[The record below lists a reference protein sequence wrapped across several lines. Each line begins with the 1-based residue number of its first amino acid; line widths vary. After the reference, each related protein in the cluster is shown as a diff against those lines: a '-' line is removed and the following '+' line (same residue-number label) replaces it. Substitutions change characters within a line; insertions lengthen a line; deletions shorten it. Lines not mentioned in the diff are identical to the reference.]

1 MRIAGRGGGSGMH
14 AKRRHALSQP
24 GWYPD
29 PQGSGSLRWWNGQ
42 HWTENL
48 NPQPPEPARRR
59 LRQPAGREP
68 VPRPAAP
75 AQAPV
80 PQDPGWG
87 VQPAVQPV
95 DATVRGLLLHAD
107 EHVIAYGS
115 ASLAWAHVEWTAY
128 WAAGAAPSRGP
139 GPGIQ
144 WIFQAGRH
152 PFHGGPRVE
161 VIVED
166 PGVTVHGPAAPA
178 RPGGEAEQVWL
189 RLVELGR
196 TRAEPRLVEEMVRR
210 VLAGESIDVAQG
222 LTVHPGGVRGDRVS
236 LSWTAISGAVIE
248 NGRVWIQQSS
258 SAAPVLY
265 VPQQNP
271 NAVLIPALLTALK
284 GRR

>member
-1 MRIAGRGGGSGMH
+1 M
-14 AKRRHALSQP
+14 SQP

-29 PQGSGSLRWWNGQ
+29 PQGGGSLRWWNGQ
-42 HWTENL
+42 HWTEHL
-48 NPQPPEPARRR
+48 NPQPPVPARRR
-59 LRQPAGREP
+59 AQRQGAAQEP
-68 VPRPAAP
+68 DPRPAMP
-75 AQAPV
+75 AQAPTP
-80 PQDPGWG
+80 PQPAVQDASWG
-87 VQPAVQPV
+87 VQHAVQPV

-107 EHVIAYGS
+107 EHVIAYG
-115 ASLAWAHVEWTAY
+115 ATSLAWAHVEWTAY
-128 WAAGAAPSRGP
+128 WAAGTAPEYGSEHRPPYGA
-139 GPGIQ
+139 GSGIQ

-166 PGVTVHGPAAPA
+166 PGVTVHGPAASG
-178 RPGGEAEQVWL
+178 RPDGAAERVWQ

-196 TRAEPRLVEEMVRR
+196 TRAEPRLVEELVKR

-236 LSWTAISGAVIE
+236 LSWSAISDAVIKE
-248 NGRVWIQQSS
+248 GRVWIRQSTNV
-258 SAAPVLY
+258 APVLY

-284 GRR
+284 ARH